1 MIKKNKY
8 PFVSIVTPNYNGEKY
23 LEETIKSIIN
33 QTSHDYE
40 FILVDGKSTDNSL
53 NIIKKYLKKI
63 NIFISEKDKSMYH
76 AIDKGISKA
85 KGEVIIWINSD
96 DLLHKKAVQNVSKI
110 FKKNPEIDWISGING
125 YIKKNIQFS
134 GIPYIYPKFI
144 LSKGYANHAHWG
156 FVQQE
161 SISFRKKLYKK
172 SGGFDYKYKNSCD
185 FGLWKKFSTITTL
198 HSVYINIGFFRSWE
212 GQDSKVNRHITFK
225 SIGMKKIPFY
235 SFRYIRNLLS
245 LILLPYILIK
255 TYILTK

>member
-1 MIKKNKY
+1 MIRKNKY

-96 DLLHKKAVQNVSKI
+96 DLLHKKAVQNVSNI

-125 YIKKNIQFS
+125 YIKKKYTIQWYS
-134 GIPYIYPKFI
+134 IY
-144 LSKGYANHAHWG
+144 LSK
-156 FVQQE
+156 
-161 SISFRKKLYKK
+161 I
-172 SGGFDYKYKNSCD
+172 
-185 FGLWKKFSTITTL
+185 
-198 HSVYINIGFFRSWE
+198 
-212 GQDSKVNRHITFK
+212 
-225 SIGMKKIPFY
+225 Y
-235 SFRYIRNLLS
+235 SL
-245 LILLPYILIK
+245 
-255 TYILTK
+255 

>member
-40 FILVDGKSTDNSL
+40 FILVDGKSTDNSI

-63 NIFISEKDKSMYH
+63 NIFISEKDKCMYH

-110 FKKNPEIDWISGING
+110 FKK
-125 YIKKNIQFS
+125 IQ
-134 GIPYIYPKFI
+134 
-144 LSKGYANHAHWG
+144 
-156 FVQQE
+156 
-161 SISFRKKLYKK
+161 KL
-172 SGGFDYKYKNSCD
+172 
-185 FGLWKKFSTITTL
+185 
-198 HSVYINIGFFRSWE
+198 IG
-212 GQDSKVNRHITFK
+212 
-225 SIGMKKIPFY
+225 
-235 SFRYIRNLLS
+235 S
-245 LILLPYILIK
+245 LELMV
-255 TYILTK
+255 T

>member
-33 QTSHDYE
+33 QTSDDYE

-53 NIIKKYLKKI
+53 NIIKKYIKKI
-63 NIFISEKDKSMYH
+63 NILISEKDKSMYH

-96 DLLHKKAVQNVSKI
+96 DLLHKKAVQNVSTI
-110 FKKNPEIDWISGING
+110 FKKNPGIDWISGING

-134 GIPYIYPKFI
+134 SIPYIYPKFI

-172 SGGFDYKYKNSCD
+172 SGGFDYKYNNSCD
-185 FGLWKKFSTITTL
+185 FGLWKQFSNMTKL
-198 HSVYINIGFFRSWE
+198 HSFYINIGYFRSWE
-212 GQDSKVNRHITFK
+212 GQDSKVNRNITFK

-235 SFRYIRNLLS
+235 SFRYIRNILS

>member
-1 MIKKNKY
+1 MIRKNKY

-110 FKKNPEIDWISGING
+110 FKKNPDIDWISGING

-144 LSKGYANHAHWG
+144 LSKGYANHAYWG

-161 SISFRKKLYKK
+161 SVSFRKKL
-172 SGGFDYKYKNSCD
+172 
-185 FGLWKKFSTITTL
+185 
-198 HSVYINIGFFRSWE
+198 
-212 GQDSKVNRHITFK
+212 
-225 SIGMKKIPFY
+225 
-235 SFRYIRNLLS
+235 
-245 LILLPYILIK
+245 
-255 TYILTK
+255 

>member
-161 SISFRKKLYKK
+161 SISFRKNFTK
-172 SGGFDYKYKNSCD
+172 SLVDLIISIRILVTLDYGKN
-185 FGLWKKFSTITTL
+185 F
-198 HSVYINIGFFRSWE
+198 
-212 GQDSKVNRHITFK
+212 Q
-225 SIGMKKIPFY
+225 
-235 SFRYIRNLLS
+235 LLQLCILCI
-245 LILLPYILIK
+245 LILVFLDHGKVK
-255 TYILTK
+255 TQK